1 MSKKIHVLKLLVYT
15 NIIIQLISNFAYFSL
30 NEIYPSLKRWVKS

>member
-15 NIIIQLISNFAYFSL
+15 NIIIQLISNFTDFSL